1 MDLLS
6 KQIYELHFNEIGQT
20 LKQQFEKTKGAKRKK
35 ISNLIKN
42 INEMY
47 MYTNHLEKQL
57 MMSEFR
63 ESSLISDKIR
73 AVKRARK
80 AEDKI

>member
-1 MDLLS
+1 
-6 KQIYELHFNEIGQT
+6 
-20 LKQQFEKTKGAKRKK
+20 
-35 ISNLIKN
+35 
-42 INEMY
+42 MY